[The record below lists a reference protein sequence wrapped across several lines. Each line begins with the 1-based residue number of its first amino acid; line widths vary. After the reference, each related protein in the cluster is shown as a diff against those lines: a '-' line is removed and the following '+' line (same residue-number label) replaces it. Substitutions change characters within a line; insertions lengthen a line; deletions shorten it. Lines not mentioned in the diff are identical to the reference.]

1 MGLLEGL
8 VESQPRGTQR
18 TSRLGAF
25 VAHCGIPAVGSEPEP
40 DCVDLASQGTF
51 FFSVHDSLAWARGS
65 GGHLGPEAGSQSV
78 AFNHSFNNCGC
89 LSMRSLRCPSRGPQT
104 A

>member
-51 FFSVHDSLAWARGS
+51 FFFSVHDSLAWARGS

-78 AFNHSFNNCGC
+78 AFNH
-89 LSMRSLRCPSRGPQT
+89 RCPSRGPQT